1 MRNIFVLLSSVLS
14 FCICD
19 DSIDLSNYEKIS
31 ENFVCGVND
40 TNLATYSIVN
50 DSSKIL
56 IKHIERL
63 SNCMYCLSRHE
74 NT

>member
-1 MRNIFVLLSSVLS
+1 MRNIFVLMISVLS
-14 FCICD
+14 FCLCD

-50 DSSKIL
+50 DVQKYL
-56 IKHIERL
+56 
-63 SNCMYCLSRHE
+63 
-74 NT
+74 